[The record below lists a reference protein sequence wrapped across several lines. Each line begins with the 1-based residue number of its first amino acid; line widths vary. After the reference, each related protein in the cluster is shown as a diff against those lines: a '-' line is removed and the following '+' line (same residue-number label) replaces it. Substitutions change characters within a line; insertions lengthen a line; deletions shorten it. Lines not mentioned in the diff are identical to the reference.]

1 LSEAG
6 SGTSGNGVPAAA
18 VAAPRLLNV
27 ANALTVARLLLVPVC
42 VGFLAAGGTGD
53 RYIAFAAFGV
63 ASMTDLADGELARR
77 RNLITDFGKI
87 ADPIADKALTG
98 SALVTL
104 SVLGEL
110 AWWVTIVIV
119 ARELAVT
126 ALRFWVI
133 RRGVI
138 AASRGGKIKTLLQVI
153 AISLYILPWPI
164 PVERQVLM
172 GAAVVVTLATGV
184 DYTVRAI
191 QLHRAVPHGLAA
203 GGAPSAPP
211 PPGGPSSAVPPPGV
225 VPAPPPPAGVAPSAG
240 GPPAGAAPSGA
251 GPAPEPAAGA
261 RSDDR
266 PRPGPADSAIGDSA
280 PSEADSVAP
289 WPGGESPAGSGR
301 GGGGVP

>member
-1 LSEAG
+1 
-6 SGTSGNGVPAAA
+6 
-18 VAAPRLLNV
+18 V

-191 QLHRAVPHGLAA
+191 QLHRAVPHGPAP
-203 GGAPSAPP
+203 GGVPSAAPP
-211 PPGGPSSAVPPPGV
+211 SGGPSPAMPPPGV
-225 VPAPPPPAGVAPSAG
+225 VPPGVVPAAAPPAGP
-240 GPPAGAAPSGA
+240 
-251 GPAPEPAAGA
+251 

-266 PRPGPADSAIGDSA
+266 ATPAGADSAIGDSA

-289 WPGGESPAGSGR
+289 GPAGESPAGSGR
-301 GGGGVP
+301 GGGGAP